1 MNRTKFLIVD
11 DELVLAHSIASMLQS
26 LGFTQFTI
34 EASFSGAVKR
44 IEQGID
50 VAILDI
56 NLGKGAEG
64 IELGRICSSNRIPFI
79 YISSYSDK
87 ETLDNALH
95 FNPSAYLVKPI
106 TEANLYVT
114 LQLLLVRQQ
123 QDRGQQMLEFKD
135 GTEWIHLPIEKVL
148 YLKSENV
155 YVNVVT
161 EHKTY
166 LYRGSLQSLLQKV
179 PVNSLIQTH
188 RSYAINP
195 IHIERMGANY
205 LKIGQIEIP
214 ISRNFKH
221 LVQHS

>member
-1 MNRTKFLIVD
+1 MRILIVD
-11 DELVLAHSIASMLQS
+11 DEPLLAFALSEMLLSMNYPNVFIETSFEPAKQHILQKAIDLVL
-26 LGFTQFTI
+26 
-34 EASFSGAVKR
+34 
-44 IEQGID
+44 
-50 VAILDI
+50 LDI
-56 NLGKGAEG
+56 NLGKGDEG
-64 IELGRICSSNRIPFI
+64 ILLAQECKQLEIPFI
-79 YISSYSDK
+79 FVTSYSDK
-87 ETLDNALH
+87 QTIDKALQTKP
-95 FNPSAYLVKPI
+95 NAYLIKPI
-106 TEANLYVT
+106 SEGNLYTTMQLVQNAMQPVTKQT
-114 LQLLLVRQQ
+114 LQ
-123 QDRGQQMLEFKD
+123 FKD

-179 PVNSLIQTH
+179 PVNSLVQTH

-195 IHIERMGANY
+195 LHIERVGASY
-205 LKIGQIEIP
+205 LKIGQMEIP